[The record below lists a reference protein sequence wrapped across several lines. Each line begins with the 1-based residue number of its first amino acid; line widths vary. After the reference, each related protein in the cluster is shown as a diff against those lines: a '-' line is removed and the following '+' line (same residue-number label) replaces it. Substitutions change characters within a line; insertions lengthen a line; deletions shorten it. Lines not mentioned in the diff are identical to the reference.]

1 MVKKML
7 NIGYN
12 ASLLFLLM
20 FANVLVLTSVLY
32 FVKIPIS
39 VFHLPISLI
48 IAVIELFLIRKESIK
63 NILFS
68 ALLFILVFACGI
80 GISGHIYDVSYDG
93 NSYHKEA
100 VGALE
105 SGWNPIYDDAESFSK
120 DNDINIQF
128 FTWLDHYP
136 KTTWIYGA
144 NVYKLTGNIETAK
157 SFNFLILFVVFFIIA
172 YLINK
177 FYDKKIVAILMAF
190 SVCLFP
196 IIWQQIFSLYLDGFM
211 GFILFLTI
219 IYMYLIIKNDKEKE
233 YFAVIGALL
242 IILINTKFTGLF
254 YGGLFCLGYF
264 VYYATMKIKN
274 KDYNSL
280 FKTTGIFVF
289 IVLVSLLVVGSNSYI
304 KNTITN
310 GNPLYPLIGKD
321 KIDIMSY
328 LQPASFAEM
337 SPIEKQYYSLFSHTA
352 NIGVFNNGE
361 PELKIP
367 FTKNSWEITQFGEDT
382 RIGGFG
388 IYFSGILIIS
398 LMILLIYFG
407 NCIYHRNYEN
417 LIFLGIPFIII
428 IFIMFVLGEGW
439 WARYSPQIYFIPLM
453 AIYLLIIN
461 RVPCLKLIG
470 FILIII
476 AFSNSYDIA
485 NRMTVT
491 KIPASG
497 ISRMNLE
504 KMNGKEINIEMVN
517 SNFTGTL
524 FNLRDYNIN
533 YTITDKLE
541 NKKDLYVGK
550 IYYEERK

>member
-1 MVKKML
+1 MLKKIL
-7 NIGYN
+7 NICYN
-12 ASLLFLLM
+12 VSLLFILM
-20 FANVLVLTSVLY
+20 FANLLILTSLLY
-32 FVKIPIS
+32 FVKIS
-39 VFHLPISLI
+39 VSVLHLPISLI
-48 IAVIELFLIRKESIK
+48 IAGFELYFIRKDSVK
-63 NILFS
+63 NIFIS
-68 ALLFILVFACGI
+68 TLLFILVFACGI
-80 GISGHIYDVSYDG
+80 GVSGHVYDASYDG

-100 VGALE
+100 IGALE
-105 SGWNPIYDDAESFSK
+105 SGWNPIYDDSESFSK
-120 DNDINIQF
+120 DNNINIQF

-144 NVYKLTGNIETAK
+144 SVYKLTGNIETAK

-177 FYDKKIVAILMAF
+177 FYDRKVFAFLMAF
-190 SVCLFP
+190 AVCLFP
-196 IIWQQIFSLYLDGFM
+196 IIWQQIFSLYLDAFM
-211 GFILFLTI
+211 GFILLLTI
-219 IYMYLIIKNDKEKE
+219 VYTYLIVKNDKEKE
-233 YFAVIGALL
+233 YFVVVGALL
-242 IILINTKFTGLF
+242 IILINIKFTGLF
-254 YGGLFCLGYF
+254 YGGLFCLGYYI
-264 VYYATMKIKN
+264 YYAILKLKN
-274 KDYNSL
+274 KDYSSL
-280 FKTTGIFVF
+280 LRTTGIFAI
-289 IVLVSLLVVGSNSYI
+289 IVLAGVLVVGSNSYV
-304 KNTITN
+304 KNTVTK

-321 KIDIMSY
+321 KVDIMTY

-352 NIGVFNNGE
+352 NIGVFNNGD

-367 FTKNSWEITQFGEDT
+367 FTKKSWEITQFGEDT

-398 LMILLIYFG
+398 LLVLLIYFG
-407 NCIYHRNYEN
+407 NSIYHKKYDN
-417 LIFLGIPFIII
+417 LVCLGIPFIVIV
-428 IFIMFVLGEGW
+428 FIMLVLGEGW

-453 AIYLLIIN
+453 AIYVLLKS

-470 FILIII
+470 FILIVIT
-476 AFSNSYDIA
+476 FSNSYDIA
-485 NRMTVT
+485 NRMVTT

-504 KMNGKEINIEMVN
+504 RLNGEKVKIQMAN
-517 SNFTGTL
+517 SNYTGTL

-533 YTITDKLE
+533 YTITEKIE